1 MALTYEQIKSRLYGR
16 AFDVD
21 HAFKNQCWDGYAQY
35 EIELGYPYA
44 NCTSSGFVKDIWEN
58 RHSNGMLNNHIEVK
72 VMQPGD
78 IAVFKECDATPYSH
92 IAIFDHD
99 AGGNYGWF
107 LGQNQG
113 GKDGAFNLCKLPYDA
128 TYDTAFRPKCF
139 VNAAKPAETPT
150 TKPAAPATNNAT
162 VLNSIPS
169 DFIRE
174 SATFYPNT
182 TIKIRKAPSVKG
194 ADTGLV
200 YKVGMSVKYDGY
212 VRREGYVWI
221 SWISASDKTRRWMAA
236 GELNAHNVNVKP
248 YGTFK

>member
-1 MALTYEQIKSRLYGR
+1 MALTYEQIKSKLYGR

-21 HAFKNQCWDGYAQY
+21 KAFGNQCWDGYAQY

-44 NCTSSGFVKDIWEN
+44 NCTTTGYVRDIWEN
-58 RHSNGMLNNHIEVK
+58 RKTNGMLNNHIEVTT
-72 VMQPGD
+72 MQAGD
-78 IAVFKECDATPYSH
+78 IAVFKPCEATPYSH

-99 AGGNYGWF
+99 AGNGYGWF

-113 GKDGAFNLCKLPYDA
+113 GKSGAFNLCKLPYSA

-139 VNAAKPAETPT
+139 VT
-150 TKPAAPATNNAT
+150 AT

-174 SATFYPNT
+174 TGTFFPNT
-182 TIKIRKAPSVKG
+182 TLKIRKAPSLNG

-200 YKVGMSVKYDGY
+200 YTKGMSVKYDGY
-212 VRREGYVWI
+212 VKREGYVWI
-221 SWISASDKTRRWMAA
+221 SWVSASDKTRRWMAG
-236 GELNAHNVNVKP
+236 GELNDQGVNANP
-248 YGTFK
+248 YGTFR